1 MKSSLV
7 CIVDDNERVLQLT
20 SLEVEDCGFD
30 CAVFNNP
37 FAFLSDVSS
46 LSPSVILLDIMM
58 PQMNGFDCLASL
70 VNANITCPVL
80 MFTSI
85 NDDAHRDRASSLGAS
100 GYFLKPELLSSPCSI
115 INAFIR

>member
-1 MKSSLV
+1 MQSSLV
-7 CIVDDNERVLQLT
+7 CIVDDNEKVLQLT

-30 CAVFNNP
+30 CVVFNNP
-37 FAFLSDVSS
+37 FSFLSDVGS

-70 VNANITCPVL
+70 VNANISCPVL

-85 NDDAHRDRASSLGAS
+85 NDDMHRDRASSLGAS
-100 GYFLKPELLSSPCSI
+100 GYFLKPDLLSSPCSI
-115 INAFIR
+115 INSFIR

>member
-1 MKSSLV
+1 MHSSLV

-58 PQMNGFDCLASL
+58 PQMNGFDCLVSL
-70 VNANITCPVL
+70 VNANISCPVL

-85 NDDAHRDRASSLGAS
+85 NDYVHRDRASSLGAS